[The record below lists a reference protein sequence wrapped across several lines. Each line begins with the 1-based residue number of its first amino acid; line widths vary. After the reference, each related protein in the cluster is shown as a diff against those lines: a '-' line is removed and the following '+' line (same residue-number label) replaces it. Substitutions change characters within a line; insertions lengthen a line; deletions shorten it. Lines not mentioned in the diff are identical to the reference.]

1 MHHFRAAS
9 RVSFVKKS
17 YPIIPPK
24 NPKIADKEMWIVF
37 FFILTFF
44 YTLKSHFHL
53 YCIFLSETSRIEMLG
68 WTFVMN

>member
-24 NPKIADKEMWIVF
+24 IPKIADKEMWIVF
-37 FFILTFF
+37 FFYPHFLYFKVTFSSIL
-44 YTLKSHFHL
+44 H
-53 YCIFLSETSRIEMLG
+53 ISE
-68 WTFVMN
+68 